1 MTPLVYFIIFII
13 LISIHGCKHFSSKG
27 LIIKFLKNRRLFT
40 WKLCPM
46 LCGSLDG
53 RGVHRGIDTCA
64 CMAKSLH
71 YSPETITTLLTGST
85 LIQNRKVLKNR
96 RLLCWQMDFP
106 GGSDQVWSLD
116 WEDPLEKGMI
126 THSIILAWEIPLSE
140 KPRGLQ
146 PMGSQRLNNTFTFML
161 TDRMITPAASYIF
174 RVPYFQ

>member
-46 LCGSLDG
+46 LSGSLDG

-64 CMAKSLH
+64 CMAESLH

-85 LIQNRKVLKNR
+85 LIQK
-96 RLLCWQMDFP
+96 
-106 GGSDQVWSLD
+106 S
-116 WEDPLEKGMI
+116 KGF
-126 THSIILAWEIPLSE
+126 
-140 KPRGLQ
+140 KK
-146 PMGSQRLNNTFTFML
+146 
-161 TDRMITPAASYIF
+161 
-174 RVPYFQ
+174 